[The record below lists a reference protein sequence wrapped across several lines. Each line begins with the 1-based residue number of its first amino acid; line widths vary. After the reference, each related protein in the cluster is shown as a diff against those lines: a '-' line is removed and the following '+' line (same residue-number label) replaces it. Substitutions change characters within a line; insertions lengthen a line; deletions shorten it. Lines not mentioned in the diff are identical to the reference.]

1 MNKFT
6 SLSAAF
12 AFLAFFATANAAVA
26 PSDANL
32 NTVTLDLTDDIT
44 QESITMDALVQLPD
58 GSTTRKTKTYR
69 NMQEAVEGYAK
80 FVVTLPYG
88 SRLIRV
94 QFSNEL
100 GQTVFAAQGCARS
113 VHPKRKGPP
122 SPGGLF
128 SSPENP
134 ASIAGSS
141 KPSEQKEQI

>member
-12 AFLAFFATANAAVA
+12 AFLATANASVV
-26 PSDANL
+26 SSEANE
-32 NTVTLDLTDDIT
+32 NMVTLDLTDDIT

-94 QFSNEL
+94 QFTNEL
-100 GQTVFAAQGCARS
+100 GQTVFAAQG
-113 VHPKRKGPP
+113 
-122 SPGGLF
+122 
-128 SSPENP
+128 
-134 ASIAGSS
+134 
-141 KPSEQKEQI
+141 

>member
-12 AFLAFFATANAAVA
+12 AFLAFFATANAAVVS
-26 PSDANL
+26 SDANQ
-32 NTVTLDLTDDIT
+32 NMVTLDLTDDIT

-69 NMQEAVEGYAK
+69 NMQEAVEGCAK

-100 GQTVFAAQGCARS
+100 GQTVFAAQG
-113 VHPKRKGPP
+113 
-122 SPGGLF
+122 
-128 SSPENP
+128 
-134 ASIAGSS
+134 
-141 KPSEQKEQI
+141 

>member
-12 AFLAFFATANAAVA
+12 AFLAFFATANAAVVS
-26 PSDANL
+26 SDANQ
-32 NTVTLDLTDDIT
+32 NMVTLDLTDDIT
-44 QESITMDALVQLPD
+44 QESITIDALVQLLPD

-100 GQTVFAAQGCARS
+100 GQTVFAAQG
-113 VHPKRKGPP
+113 
-122 SPGGLF
+122 
-128 SSPENP
+128 
-134 ASIAGSS
+134 
-141 KPSEQKEQI
+141 

>member
-1 MNKFT
+1 MNQFT

-12 AFLAFFATANAAVA
+12 AFLAFFATANAAVVS
-26 PSDANL
+26 SDANL
-32 NTVTLDLTDDIT
+32 DRVTLDLTDDIT

-69 NMQEAVEGYAK
+69 NMQEAVEGYTK

-100 GQTVFAAQGCARS
+100 GQTVFAAQG
-113 VHPKRKGPP
+113 
-122 SPGGLF
+122 
-128 SSPENP
+128 
-134 ASIAGSS
+134 
-141 KPSEQKEQI
+141 